1 MARLVVR
8 PLRGR
13 DPLGLRRALAGWLLP
28 ALVGAMALL
37 GALAIAGASGAGRLA
52 ERWEQAAAG
61 QLIVQVPPAQAE
73 AALARLRALPG
84 VAEGALVP
92 EERLRALL
100 APWLGEVPGLPLPAM
115 IELRLTEGADDAALR
130 EAAAAIPGAQVERRG
145 EAVTQALRVA
155 EGVRGLALALLGIIA
170 AVAVALVAVATR
182 AGLAARRETIEILHE
197 LGARDSDI
205 AGRFAARLAGLCAAG
220 ALAGL
225 AVALP
230 ALWLLAEAAIPVA
243 LSRAAT
249 AGDLPWGPL
258 ALLPVAAAAIGW
270 VTARLA
276 VGAWLR
282 GLP

>member
-1 MARLVVR
+1 
-8 PLRGR
+8 
-13 DPLGLRRALAGWLLP
+13 
-28 ALVGAMALL
+28 
-37 GALAIAGASGAGRLA
+37 
-52 ERWEQAAAG
+52 
-61 QLIVQVPPAQAE
+61 
-73 AALARLRALPG
+73 
-84 VAEGALVP
+84 
-92 EERLRALL
+92 
-100 APWLGEVPGLPLPAM
+100 M

>member
-1 MARLVVR
+1 MARLPLR
-8 PLRGR
+8 PLKGR
-13 DPLGLRRALAGWLLP
+13 DPLGLRRALAGLLLP

-37 GALAIAGASGAGRLA
+37 AALAIAGASGAGRLA

-61 QLIVQVPPAQAE
+61 QVIVQVPRPAAE

-84 VAEGALVP
+84 VAEAALVS
-92 EERLRALL
+92 EARLRELL
-100 APWLGEVPGLPLPAM
+100 TPWLGEVPGLPLPAM
-115 IELRLTEGADDAALR
+115 IELRLTDRAAEAALR
-130 EAAAAIPGAQVERRG
+130 EAAAAVPGAQVERRG
-145 EAVTQALRVA
+145 EAVRQALRVA
-155 EGVRGLALALLGIIA
+155 EGVRGLSLTLLAIIA

-205 AGRFAARLAGLCAAG
+205 AGRFAARLALLCAAG

-230 ALWLLAEAAIPVA
+230 ALWLLAEAAIPVV
-243 LSRAAT
+243 LSRPAT
-249 AGDLPWGPL
+249 PADLPWAPL
-258 ALLPVAAAAIGW
+258 ALLPLAAAAIGW
-270 VTARLA
+270 LTARLA

-282 GLP
+282 RLP

>member
-1 MARLVVR
+1 MARPALR
-8 PLRGR
+8 PLKGR

-52 ERWEQAAAG
+52 ERWERAAAG
-61 QLIVQVPPAQAE
+61 QVIVQVPPAQAA

-84 VAEGALVP
+84 VAEASLVA

-115 IELRLTEGADDAALR
+115 IELRLADGAQDAALR

-155 EGVRGLALALLGIIA
+155 EGVRGLALALLAIIA

-243 LSRAAT
+243 LSRPAT

-258 ALLPVAAAAIGW
+258 ALLPLGAAAIGW
-270 VTARLA
+270 LTARLA

-282 GLP
+282 RLP